1 MKKFHIGV
9 TGGIGSGKTVVC
21 RIFETL
27 GYPIFYADDEAKRVM
42 TEDAG
47 LVKEIKQHFGENAYF
62 DDGSLNRKF
71 LSDIVFHDADKLN
84 ILNGLVHPA
93 TIKAYQ
99 NWAEKQ
105 PTALIFKEAALLFE
119 SNSFKLSDFNIL
131 VTAPV
136 SIRIQR
142 VITRDNVTADIV
154 KARMDR
160 QMTDEEKE
168 KLTDF
173 MIVNDDKHA
182 LIPQVLRL
190 HDHFLSLIASEQ
202 R

>member
-27 GYPIFYADDEAKRVM
+27 GYPVFYADDEAKKVM

-47 LVKEIKQHFGENAYF
+47 LVKGIKQHFGENAYF
-62 DDGSLNRKF
+62 NDGSLNRKL

-84 ILNGLVHPA
+84 VLNSLVHPA

-105 PTALIFKEAALLFE
+105 QTALIFKEAALLFE
-119 SNSFKLSDFNIL
+119 SNSYKLSDFNIL
-131 VTAPV
+131 VTAPA
-136 SIRIQR
+136 SIRMQR
-142 VITRDNVTADIV
+142 VIKRDNVTGDIV
-154 KARMDR
+154 KARMDK

-173 MIVNDDKHA
+173 IIVNDDKHA

-190 HDHFLSLIASEQ
+190 NDHFLSLIAS
-202 R
+202 

>member
-1 MKKFHIGV
+1 MKKLHIGV

-27 GYPIFYADDEAKRVM
+27 GYPVFYADDEAKKVM
-42 TEDAG
+42 TDDAG

-71 LSDIVFHDADKLN
+71 LSDIVFHDTDKLN

-93 TIKAYQ
+93 TIRAYQ
-99 NWAEKQ
+99 GWAEKQ
-105 PTALIFKEAALLFE
+105 QSSLIFKEAALLFE
-119 SNSFKLSDFNIL
+119 SNSYKLSDFNVL

-142 VITRDNVTADIV
+142 VVKRDNVTEAIV
-154 KARMDR
+154 KARMDK
-160 QMTDEEKE
+160 QMIDEEKE
-168 KLTDF
+168 KLADF
-173 MIVNDDKHA
+173 IVVNDDKRA
-182 LIPQVLRL
+182 LIPQVLSL
-190 HDHFLSLIASEQ
+190 NDHFLSLITS
-202 R
+202 